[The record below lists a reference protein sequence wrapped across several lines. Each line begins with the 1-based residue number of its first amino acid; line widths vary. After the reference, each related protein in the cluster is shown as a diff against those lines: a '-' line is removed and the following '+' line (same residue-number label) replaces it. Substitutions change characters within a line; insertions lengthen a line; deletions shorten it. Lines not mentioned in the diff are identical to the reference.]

1 MYIITG
7 VTEEIRTEK
16 DENKRGT
23 DDGADEFI
31 FRTFWPEFREPCFIP
46 EKTVMSSTLER
57 LKQLF
62 IAKFDFNIEEL
73 KPTTTL
79 EYLGL
84 DSLDMVEFMFDI
96 ENEFNIKIPD
106 QEFKVTTIQDII
118 DAVDRFISEQRIGV
132 SSDRQ

>member
-1 MYIITG
+1 ML
-7 VTEEIRTEK
+7 
-16 DENKRGT
+16 
-23 DDGADEFI
+23 
-31 FRTFWPEFREPCFIP
+31 
-46 EKTVMSSTLER
+46 EKTVMSTTLER

-73 KPTTTL
+73 KPTATL

-106 QEFKVTTIQDII
+106 QEFKVTTIQEIV

-132 SSDRQ
+132 SSDKQS

>member
-1 MYIITG
+1 
-7 VTEEIRTEK
+7 
-16 DENKRGT
+16 
-23 DDGADEFI
+23 
-31 FRTFWPEFREPCFIP
+31 
-46 EKTVMSSTLER
+46 MSTTLER

-62 IAKFDFNIEEL
+62 VAKFDFNIEEL
-73 KPTTTL
+73 KPTMKL

-118 DAVDRFISEQRIGV
+118 DAVDRFISEQRIG
-132 SSDRQ
+132 SLSQN